1 MTVGTIMST
10 DVRTV
15 DAATVLA
22 DARTIMRS
30 ERIHHLVVVRKG
42 RLAGVVSAQDLD
54 RTGRGPIGRRVADVM
69 ASEVVTVT
77 PGTTLRRAS
86 NLMRGRRIGCLVVT
100 ERGTVTGILTFA
112 DLLHLAGKGLTRPA
126 SKPRA
131 SLHFRVKH
139 TKQPGPG
146 RAW

>member
-100 ERGTVTGILTFA
+100 ERG
-112 DLLHLAGKGLTRPA
+112 A
-126 SKPRA
+126 SRQDA
-131 SLHFRVKH
+131 
-139 TKQPGPG
+139 
-146 RAW
+146 